1 MVEQEPAAG
10 QGKAFWT
17 AVSHAVD
24 LTQYRPHR
32 ISAVDVARLET
43 EGAVYY
49 VLKQPQAKTYLRLSE
64 PDYALWWQM
73 DGSKSVK
80 DLLYYNLKRYH
91 SLPISHLS
99 SLVATM
105 RQEKFL
111 HDTPTNLYQQV
122 ADQLQAREPAS
133 RGQRLLQGFLH
144 TEVAWDG
151 LDGYFSTLHRWTRWL
166 FSRPMQ
172 FLLLVIIFLGGALYA
187 RLFFTQEF
195 RLISGGLS
203 VFTIIL
209 ANIVVILLH
218 ELAHGLTVKQVGR
231 ELNRGGFLLYWG
243 LPAFFVDTRDTWLSS
258 NRERIAVSWAGPH
271 SGLIVGGLTGI
282 ALSLAAQGWVTAVSP
297 TLLTSFIFQIGF
309 IAYLSVFVNLNPLLE
324 LDGYFILMDWL
335 DMPGLRQ
342 RAFRYW
348 RESVWR
354 QRQTLKRPRAFWQKQ
369 SRNQRL
375 YLAYGALAFVYSVYA
390 LGFALYFWQSRFAP
404 LVGKLWTEYGWGG
417 RALLLGVITAVV
429 VPTVYYLI
437 HFGWSRIQAGLEW
450 LARHDLLAR
459 VDVLALLLGAPL
471 LVGLPTLLLTLWLLA
486 LPYGDLAINALIWLV
501 FLATLTTMTAIARQ
515 LPGSR
520 FQWSVWSLTLAFGG
534 LTLAWLNRRWFP
546 ALTNLGLILAAGS
559 ILAAGVIAWL
569 TILPAHLETKERLL
583 MAAFFLLGLV
593 ILLGTMMMGGRNWLL
608 TLLILA
614 GIIPGLIFLTPLLFN
629 FWHSRFALPWLLLV
643 LAVLLIP
650 WLQFYTA
657 LYVSVA
663 VLWLYA
669 AALYLLLGT
678 LTRFSRSDVTPETS
692 ASFNER
698 QRLLDAFNH
707 FMQAFFLSY
716 EAVFGRR
723 RLQTIYHEILALGPI
738 NADGPI
744 LPLAKQ
750 CQRALRHAIDRLDDL
765 AGTPFT
771 QQAGQAAY
779 DSLPWLEAET
789 LGRHVLAELPWG
801 AQLAQGFIQARD
813 QRRELVRQADI
824 FAGFDQDGID
834 EVLAMARAWRGRAG
848 LTMARMG
855 QEATAFYLVQS
866 GEVGVF
872 HEGEQLATIEAG
884 GYLGTMALLDA
895 GAYLATYKTL
905 TPVTALVIDRARFDP
920 LLRAD
925 TTLASQVSSGAQSRH
940 LLKQM
945 PLFSS
950 LSPQQLAVIDARLV
964 EKLVQAGEVVVQ
976 AGEARSHLFIVAN
989 GRLTV
994 QNEAGQS
1001 IGSLG
1006 PGEHF
1011 GEYALFADVPYRAT
1025 LRASEESDLLLLDE
1039 ATFDTLTAEYERLS
1053 HYVEQIGSAR
1063 LLADRSTRGVT
1074 AVLS

>member
-1 MVEQEPAAG
+1 MANG
-10 QGKAFWT
+10 W
-17 AVSHAVD
+17 
-24 LTQYRPHR
+24 L
-32 ISAVDVARLET
+32 
-43 EGAVYY
+43 
-49 VLKQPQAKTYLRLSE
+49 
-64 PDYALWWQM
+64 
-73 DGSKSVK
+73 KSVK

-369 SRNQRL
+369 SRDQRL

-534 LTLAWLNRRWFP
+534 LTPRLVEP
-546 ALTNLGLILAAGS
+546 ALVPDPHQPGLDPGGGQHTRRRRHRLAHHSARSPGNERT
-559 ILAAGVIAWL
+559 AAHG
-569 TILPAHLETKERLL
+569 RLL
-583 MAAFFLLGLV
+583 FTWPGNPP
-593 ILLGTMMMGGRNWLL
+593 GHNDDGRGNWLL

-657 LYVSVA
+657 LYVPVA

-707 FMQAFFLSY
+707 FMQAFFL
-716 EAVFGRR
+716 
-723 RLQTIYHEILALGPI
+723 
-738 NADGPI
+738 
-744 LPLAKQ
+744 
-750 CQRALRHAIDRLDDL
+750 
-765 AGTPFT
+765 
-771 QQAGQAAY
+771 
-779 DSLPWLEAET
+779 
-789 LGRHVLAELPWG
+789 EL
-801 AQLAQGFIQARD
+801 
-813 QRRELVRQADI
+813 
-824 FAGFDQDGID
+824 
-834 EVLAMARAWRGRAG
+834 RGR
-848 LTMARMG
+848 
-855 QEATAFYLVQS
+855 VWPPS
-866 GEVGVF
+866 
-872 HEGEQLATIEAG
+872 LA
-884 GYLGTMALLDA
+884 
-895 GAYLATYKTL
+895 
-905 TPVTALVIDRARFDP
+905 
-920 LLRAD
+920 
-925 TTLASQVSSGAQSRH
+925 
-940 LLKQM
+940 
-945 PLFSS
+945 
-950 LSPQQLAVIDARLV
+950 
-964 EKLVQAGEVVVQ
+964 
-976 AGEARSHLFIVAN
+976 N
-989 GRLTV
+989 
-994 QNEAGQS
+994 
-1001 IGSLG
+1001 
-1006 PGEHF
+1006 
-1011 GEYALFADVPYRAT
+1011 
-1025 LRASEESDLLLLDE
+1025 DLP
-1039 ATFDTLTAEYERLS
+1039 
-1053 HYVEQIGSAR
+1053 
-1063 LLADRSTRGVT
+1063 
-1074 AVLS
+1074 